1 MQSEHKPQ
9 RTDCKVS
16 TKHRELMRKART
28 EVMRKLS
35 AKHTELAL
43 KVRTKHTELTWCN
56 CQNERKAGMGVVV
69 GWVVGQEVIVELI
82 Y

>member
-1 MQSEHKPQ
+1 
-9 RTDCKVS
+9 
-16 TKHRELMRKART
+16 MRKART

-56 CQNERKAGMGVVV
+56 CQNETEGGNGGG
-69 GWVVGQEVIVELI
+69 GWVGGRVRGGC
-82 Y
+82 